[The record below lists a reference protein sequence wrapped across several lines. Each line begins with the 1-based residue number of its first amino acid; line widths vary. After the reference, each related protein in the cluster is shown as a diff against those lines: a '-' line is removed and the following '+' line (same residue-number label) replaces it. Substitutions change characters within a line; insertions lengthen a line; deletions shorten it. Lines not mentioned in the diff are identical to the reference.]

1 MGPKPSEA
9 HGTPDSAK
17 KSVRVYR
24 RLRETRDKRHYKKNQ
39 NVSAVTSSAADDYAG
54 KSERLSALSS

>member
-1 MGPKPSEA
+1 MGPKPFEV
-9 HGTPDSAK
+9 HGTPDLAK

-24 RLRETRDKRHYKKNQ
+24 KLQETRDKRHYKKIRMPQ
-39 NVSAVTSSAADDYAG
+39 PLPAHAADDYAG